1 MSVQNIDTLNKEIL
15 DAQLGECYICGDVI
29 DIKEDDLLLT
39 PCNHLFHYDC
49 VYYTFKNNITINGK
63 YSIRECPYCRKKI
76 KSYLP
81 KFKINEYPYIKGVN
95 CASHGQ
101 NVTCTAILKSGKK
114 KGMICGCKVNLNT
127 GLKYC
132 GRHKNYKPPIVE
144 NNKKKIDSYNKL
156 ITLSS

>member
-39 PCNHLFHYDC
+39 PCKHLFHYDC
-49 VYYTFKNNITINGK
+49 VYYTFKNNMTINGK

-81 KFKINEYPYIKGVN
+81 KFKPSEYPNIKGVN
-95 CASHGQ
+95 YATNS
-101 NVTCTAILKSGKK
+101 NIITCTAILKSGKK
-114 KGMICGCKVNLNT
+114 KGMICGCKVNLDN

-132 GRHKNYKPPIVE
+132 GRHKNYKPPIIE
-144 NNKKKIDSYNKL
+144 NEKKNIDAFNKL
-156 ITLSS
+156 IILSS